1 MGMKFKLFKKK
12 ASLSEGQDIIALIAE
27 TADEH
32 CIKITQTLISLSY
45 LRAVEHLPE
54 ERREHPYRL

>member
-1 MGMKFKLFKKK
+1 MKFKLFKKK
-12 ASLSEGQDIIALIAE
+12 TAPSERQDIISVIAE
-27 TADEH
+27 TADEQF
-32 CIKITQTLISLSY
+32 IKITQTLISLSY

>member
-1 MGMKFKLFKKK
+1 MKFKLFKKK
-12 ASLSEGQDIIALIAE
+12 TAPSERQDIISVIAE
-27 TADEH
+27 TADEQ